1 MYTGPHI
8 IKDGLVFGYDNGY
21 NSSGKQIASDR
32 FFKGPAHTNLVEEID
47 PSYGTTSST
56 NFFNNGGATEEVDI
70 PQVGK
75 RNVQYVEYFNN
86 RYAAD
91 GSVNSGTTCCPNLFH
106 YMADGAPYIPVD
118 SSSSYTYSIIY
129 KHTGGYH
136 HPNFMYHYQ
145 KNSSN
150 TTLTEGGVSS
160 TSSDRRTHL
169 GNGWYHAWG
178 NIATQST
185 CTNVLLYS
193 FLYNYGAVKHKYYV
207 AAVSFV
213 KNTTG
218 ETYLKIPPQLML
230 EPLGSVSNTASLIDL
245 KETIDIDVSS
255 MSFDSTGQPIFDGTD
270 DILYANAEND
280 YPYPYHSWEVWFKT
294 NQVDSGGTAGL
305 VGLDYGRTMYLTA
318 ANGGNIVYT
327 LYSNMSSPNVLVLSI
342 SGGTNLLDNEWHQ
355 VVCSRGTSAAE
366 IWVDGSLVK
375 TASNGGQATWNGIN
389 QWSGMAARFGDN
401 PNNSGLKFTGP
412 IPIIKIYNKQL
423 SGAEVLQNY
432 NAQKS
437 RFGL

>member
-1 MYTGPHI
+1 MKTLATTNVFMLNLNGDHLGSYVNSLGSISAADTQDLSNWKTFTGTFTANSNSNLAI
-8 IKDGLVFGYDNGY
+8 GLRGSDNGGLTDTIY
-21 NSSGKQIASDR
+21 VR
-32 FFKGPAHTNLVEEID
+32 NLQVELNGHVT
-47 PSYGTTSST
+47 PYTTTS
-56 NFFNNGGATEEVDI
+56 
-70 PQVGK
+70 
-75 RNVQYVEYFNN
+75 R
-86 RYAAD
+86 
-91 GSVNSGTTCCPNLFH
+91 
-106 YMADGAPYIPVD
+106 
-118 SSSSYTYSIIY
+118 SS
-129 KHTGGYH
+129 
-136 HPNFMYHYQ
+136 
-145 KNSSN
+145 
-150 TTLTEGGVSS
+150 
-160 TSSDRRTHL
+160 
-169 GNGWYHAWG
+169 
-178 NIATQST
+178 
-185 CTNVLLYS
+185 
-193 FLYNYGAVKHKYYV
+193 
-207 AAVSFV
+207 
-213 KNTTG
+213 
-218 ETYLKIPPQLML
+218 
-230 EPLGSVSNTASLIDL
+230 TASLIDL

-255 MSFDSTGQPIFDGTD
+255 MSFDSTGQPDFDGTD

-294 NQVDSGGTAGL
+294 NQVDSGGSAGL

-318 ANGGNIVYT
+318 TNGGNIVYT